1 MAIAASQIRTVPAY
15 VESGQ
20 IIDVDVEAYSVSA
33 VTQFTKKPLSGLGF
47 ATPYQHHAN
56 GEGIY
61 FMPEVGS
68 LCWICFPSD
77 GSKPFV
83 LAWAPARDE
92 NDSLRSKKMGLNPG
106 DIYLGTR
113 DENFL
118 ILRRGGVVQIGG
130 GPLSQRMFIPINNA
144 IRDFCEN
151 YTLNTL
157 GGDLDWSIQRSEN
170 TTDGARPATLKLRA
184 KQFADDPD
192 YVAVLEIGSH
202 SDSSQNILSL
212 VINASGKTGAAT
224 KISLEFQKDGS
235 VSWSC
240 EGNVDWSVRGNFSL
254 AAQGNVSVS
263 SSLAASI
270 QGRTVDVQADAAASV
285 KAGTTLSL
293 LAGGQVTAGP
303 MLVVGEGTFPVLL
316 ADPAFL
322 TWLLTHVHPV
332 IGPGS
337 PTGPP
342 APPSNNLPVSTT
354 LFGS

>member
-1 MAIAASQIRTVPAY
+1 MPAASQIRTVPAY
-15 VESGQ
+15 IETGQ
-20 IIDVDVEAYSVSA
+20 VIDVDIEAYTVSA

-83 LAWAPARDE
+83 LAWAPARDD

-118 ILRRGGVVQIGG
+118 VLRRGGVVQIGG

-151 YTLNTL
+151 YTLSTL
-157 GGDLDWSIQRSEN
+157 GGELDWSIQRSEN
-170 TTDGARPATLKLRA
+170 TTDGNRPATLTLRA
-184 KQFADDPD
+184 KQYADDPD

-212 VINASGKTGAAT
+212 VINASGQVGAAT

-254 AAQGNVSVS
+254 EAQGNVSIS
-263 SSLAASI
+263 SSLRTSI
-270 QGRTVDVQADAAASV
+270 QGTTVDVQANGSASI
-285 KAGTTLSL
+285 KAGATLDL
-293 LAGGQVTAGP
+293 LAGAMVTVGP
-303 MLVVGEGTFPVLL
+303 MMRVGAGTFPVLL

-332 IGPGS
+332 VSPGS

-342 APPSNNLPVSTT
+342 TPPSSNLPVSVT